1 MTLSIIIPTYNE
13 ADSISQLIQHLL
25 KNSERKVR
33 EIIVADGHSTDQ
45 TARLAKEAGAEVLMA
60 KNRGRAAQMNEAAE
74 KAEGDILYFVHAD
87 SIPPAS
93 YVKDIDEAINQ
104 GFDMGCYRFKFN
116 SNSLLLKLNAYC
128 TRFDRLMC
136 RGGDQTLFVK
146 KPVFK
151 ALNGYKSDYV
161 IMEEYDFL
169 IRARKKYKF
178 KIIPKDVLVS
188 ARKYD
193 NNNYFRVNFANL
205 VVFMMF
211 YAGAKQHTLASTYKR
226 LINHPKA

>member
-1 MTLSIIIPTYNE
+1 MLSIIIPTYNE
-13 ADSISQLIQHLL
+13 ADTIIGLVTHLQE
-25 KNSERKVR
+25 NAQGKVN
-33 EIIVADGHSTDQ
+33 EIIVADGHSTDNTLTLVKQ
-45 TARLAKEAGAEVLMA
+45 SGVKAIVAKE
-60 KNRGRAAQMNEAAE
+60 KGRAAQMNEGASIATGE
-74 KAEGDILYFVHAD
+74 ILYFVHAD
-87 SIPPAS
+87 SFPPAS
-93 YVKDIDEAINQ
+93 FVSDILDAVNK
-104 GFDMGCYRFKFN
+104 GYHLGCYRFKFR
-116 SNSLLLKLNAYC
+116 SNKLLLKFNSYC

-146 KPVFK
+146 KEVFEE
-151 ALNGYKSDYV
+151 LNGYKNDYL

-169 IRARKKYKF
+169 IRARKKYMF

-193 NNNYFRVNFANL
+193 NNNYFRVNFANF

-211 YAGAKQHTLASTYKR
+211 YAGVAQPKMVKTYKT